1 MTLEELAAR
10 YIQSCEK
17 VVAEIKL
24 AQDIVVLD
32 EDKIKSIIESAK
44 QYLSDAKYYQSQ
56 NQLETSLASVAYC
69 EGLLDAL
76 RLLGMV
82 EFTWPNTKKKQ
93 SKKRKKK
100 SS

>member
-1 MTLEELAAR
+1 MTLEELTSK
-10 YIQSCEK
+10 YIDNCEK

-24 AQDIVVLD
+24 AQDVIVLD

-44 QYLSDAKYYQSQ
+44 QYLSDAKYYQGK

-82 EFTWPNTKKKQ
+82 EFTWPSTKEEKK
-93 SKKRKKK
+93 
-100 SS
+100 

>member
-1 MTLEELAAR
+1 MTLEQLTKK
-10 YIQSCEK
+10 YIANCEK
-17 VVAEIKL
+17 VVSEVKL

-32 EDKIKSIIESAK
+32 EDKIKSIVESAK
-44 QYLSDAKYYQSQ
+44 QYLCDAKYYQSQ

-82 EFTWPNTKKKQ
+82 EFTWPSTQQQK
-93 SKKRKKK
+93 
-100 SS
+100 

>member
-1 MTLEELAAR
+1 MTLEELTAK
-10 YIQSCEK
+10 YIKSCEK
-17 VVAEIKL
+17 AVAEVKL

-44 QYLSDAKYYQSQ
+44 QYLSDAKYYQNK
-56 NQLETSLASVAYC
+56 NQLEKSLASVAYC

-82 EFTWPNTKKKQ
+82 EFTWPHIKERQ
-93 SKKRKKK
+93 
-100 SS
+100 

>member
-1 MTLEELAAR
+1 MTLEELTSK
-10 YIQSCEK
+10 YIKSCEK
-17 VVAEIKL
+17 VAAEIKL
-24 AQDIVVLD
+24 AQDIVVLE

-44 QYLSDAKYYQSQ
+44 RYLSDAKYYQSK

-82 EFTWPNTKKKQ
+82 EFTWPNTKEKQ
-93 SKKRKKK
+93 
-100 SS
+100 